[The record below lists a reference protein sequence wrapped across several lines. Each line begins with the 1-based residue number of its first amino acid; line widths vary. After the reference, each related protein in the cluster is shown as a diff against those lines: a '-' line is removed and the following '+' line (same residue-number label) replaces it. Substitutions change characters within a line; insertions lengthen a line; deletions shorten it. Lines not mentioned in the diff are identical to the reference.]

1 MSSATNSIDRGIR
14 IALGLASAGALALAL
29 GGLVASR
36 TIASG
41 EHALAGAFGIAVDS
55 MENIYCGIPAASSIQ
70 AYDLQ
75 GEFRWATRIDAAGGV
90 FRLRAVKDG
99 GVEAAAVR
107 NQRVYRL
114 SAGGDLVSSTTRPEA
129 YAEFGPGNE
138 STTVGPSGETY
149 ELKSDAIFVRDPDG
163 TIRTVVQQ
171 PWWPWR
177 FRRGPTG
184 VLIGLSAAWAA
195 LALAWRP
202 AFRLGLARLARLRW
216 G

>member
-1 MSSATNSIDRGIR
+1 MP
-14 IALGLASAGALALAL
+14 
-29 GGLVASR
+29 
-36 TIASG
+36 SG

-55 MENIYCGIPAASSIQ
+55 MGNIYCGIPMASSIQ
-70 AYDLQ
+70 AYDRQ
-75 GEFRWATRIDAAGGV
+75 GRFRWATRIDAAGGV
-90 FRLRAVKDG
+90 FRLRAVEDG

-107 NQRVYRL
+107 NHRVYRL
-114 SAGGDLVSSTTRPEA
+114 SVDGDPISSTTRLEA

-149 ELKSDAIFVRDPDG
+149 ELKSDTIFVRDPDG

-184 VLIGLSAAWAA
+184 VLMGLSAAWAA